1 MAFQAEIAGSQI
13 DGARDYQEDAFLIT
27 HLTDSKGEPS
37 AVVIVADGMG
47 GHAAG
52 NVASNMAVQAFS
64 KSINTGYPTEAVSE
78 ILNESLL
85 KANASITDTVKET
98 PALDG
103 MGCTM
108 VGVVIE
114 GDKLWWVSVGD
125 SHLYLLR
132 DRKLTKLNADHSY
145 GGFLDRMEA
154 AGTPVDAEPGL
165 SRNMLMS
172 AVTGTDIAEIDCP
185 PSPFTL
191 EHDDKLIVCSDGLDT
206 LSEGK
211 IIQYSDW
218 ADNPK
223 ECSEALMDAVEDAAM
238 PRQDNTT
245 AVVVKIIDDGVAD
258 VAVEE
263 EEDDDDDE
271 DITTPGAAGT
281 ASTDDT
287 TDGDTTL
294 EKEISPESESE
305 SEEEPEEEEAA
316 PVETVDLTAEDA
328 PTESQQEVV
337 EASPEAPTEAAAVD
351 ASDEG
356 SKKSKTGLIIGIVV
370 AVLIMFCV
378 GGYMVISSMMGA
390 VESVSEEFEK
400 EMQKA
405 IEESAVVM
413 DETAEEME
421 KSISATIDDAQ
432 EEATGSAPEQTTP
445 DVETAVETQAKPA
458 EEPTEQAI
466 KESGAAP
473 ASATQKEFQ
482 DDLKGGGKSPMMVVI
497 PAGSFEMGSSS
508 SSRFADERP
517 RHTVKVKSLAV
528 SKYEVTIAEYDKFAN
543 ATNRKKPD
551 DLYMDRET
559 HPVVYVE
566 WDDAFYYTKWLSE
579 QTGKKYRLLSESEWE
594 YAASTGKKSSFWWGF
609 DEEPGRAHCFSCE
622 TGLDPRKPSKVG
634 GFAANQ
640 FGLHDTAGNVSE
652 WVKDC
657 WHENYKDAPSDSE
670 AWEGGDCT
678 FRAVRGGAYLSPQQ
692 SIRSAKRDKLK
703 SDAGYDHVG
712 IRVARDLD

>member
-27 HLTDSKGEPS
+27 HLTDSNGKPS
-37 AVVIVADGMG
+37 ALIIVADGMG

-52 NVASNMAVQAFS
+52 NVASNMAVQAFN
-64 KSINTGYPTEAVSE
+64 KSITTGYPTEAVSE

-85 KANASITDTVKET
+85 KANSSITETVKET

-108 VGVVIE
+108 VGVLIE
-114 GDKLWWVSVGD
+114 GKNLWWVSVGD

-191 EHDDKLIVCSDGLDT
+191 EHGDKLVICSDGMDT

-218 ADNPK
+218 ADNSK
-223 ECSEALMDAVEDAAM
+223 ECSEALLDAVEDAAM

-245 AVVVKIIDDGVAD
+245 AVVVIVSDDSVSDA
-258 VAVEE
+258 AVE
-263 EEDDDDDE
+263 EEDDDDD
-271 DITTPGAAGT
+271 DDVTTPGAVGAG
-281 ASTDDT
+281 DT
-287 TDGDTTL
+287 TDSDTTR
-294 EKEISPESESE
+294 EKEISSEPEP
-305 SEEEPEEEEAA
+305 EPEEEDVDEVAHEAVADA
-316 PVETVDLTAEDA
+316 PPKTIAEDVSS
-328 PTESQQEVV
+328 ES
-337 EASPEAPTEAAAVD
+337 AA
-351 ASDEG
+351 
-356 SKKSKTGLIIGIVV
+356 KSKTGLIIGIAATVFIAVV
-370 AVLIMFCV
+370 V
-378 GGYMVISSMMGA
+378 GGYFMFGGS
-390 VESVSEEFEK
+390 ESEEGIDGEIAA
-400 EMQKA
+400 EGVVLEETI
-405 IEESAVVM
+405 IEEEPSPSEVTEESSEEVIVETVTEPAPDTETVV
-413 DETAEEME
+413 DTET
-421 KSISATIDDAQ
+421 KPV
-432 EEATGSAPEQTTP
+432 EEAT
-445 DVETAVETQAKPA
+445 K
-458 EEPTEQAI
+458 EPTP
-466 KESGAAP
+466 AP
-473 ASATQKEFQ
+473 TSANKKEFQ
-482 DDLKGGGKSPMMVVI
+482 DDLKIGGKAPLMVTI

-508 SSRFADERP
+508 SSRFTDERP
-517 RHTVKVKSLAV
+517 RHTVRIKSFAV
-528 SKYEVTIAEYDKFAN
+528 SKYEVTFAEYDKFAN
-543 ATNRKKPD
+543 ATNRKKPE

-559 HPVVYVE
+559 HPVVFVK
-566 WDDAFYYTKWLSE
+566 WDDAYYYTKWLSE

-594 YAASTGKKSSFWWGF
+594 YAASTGKKSPFWWGY

-634 GFAANQ
+634 GFAANG

-652 WVKDC
+652 WVRDC
-657 WHENYKDAPSDSE
+657 WHENYKDAPSDQE
-670 AWEGGDCT
+670 VWEGGDCT
-678 FRAVRGGAYLSPQQ
+678 FRTVRGGAYLSPQQ

-712 IRVARDLD
+712 IRLARDLD

>member
-1 MAFQAEIAGSQI
+1 MAFQSEIAGSQI

-27 HLTDSKGEPS
+27 HLTDSNGEPS
-37 AVVIVADGMG
+37 ALIIVADGMG

-108 VGVVIE
+108 VGVIIE

-132 DRKLTKLNADHSY
+132 SRKLTKLNADHSY

-154 AGTPVDAEPGL
+154 AGTPVEAEPGL

-191 EHDDKLIVCSDGLDT
+191 EHDDKLIICSDGMDT

-218 ADNPK
+218 ADNSK
-223 ECSEALMDAVEDAAM
+223 ECSEALLDAVEDAAM

-245 AVVVKIIDDGVAD
+245 AVVVRVIDDSAAE
-258 VAVEE
+258 VAV
-263 EEDDDDDE
+263 EEDDDDD
-271 DITTPGAAGT
+271 DDVTTPGAVGAG
-281 ASTDDT
+281 DT

-294 EKEISPESESE
+294 EREISSEPEEEPESEPEPEPEPEEEAAADESIDLTATDEATESKEEKEEEEDVDEVAPEAVADVPAETIAEDVSNESTAKSKTGFIIGIAATVFIAVAVGGYFMFGGSE
-305 SEEEPEEEEAA
+305 SEEGIDGEIVSDGVVLEEAIIEEEPSTSEVTEEISEEEI
-316 PVETVDLTAEDA
+316 VETVIEPA
-328 PTESQQEVV
+328 PDTE
-337 EASPEAPTEAAAVD
+337 T
-351 ASDEG
+351 
-356 SKKSKTGLIIGIVV
+356 
-370 AVLIMFCV
+370 
-378 GGYMVISSMMGA
+378 
-390 VESVSEEFEK
+390 
-400 EMQKA
+400 
-405 IEESAVVM
+405 
-413 DETAEEME
+413 
-421 KSISATIDDAQ
+421 
-432 EEATGSAPEQTTP
+432 
-445 DVETAVETQAKPA
+445 KPV
-458 EEPTEQAI
+458 EEPTEQAKPVAAI
-466 KESGAAP
+466 K
-473 ASATQKEFQ
+473 KEFQ
-482 DDLKGGGKSPMMVVI
+482 DNLKSGGKAPLMVII

-508 SSRFADERP
+508 SSRFSDERP
-517 RHTVKVKSLAV
+517 RHTVRIKSFAV
-528 SKYEVTIAEYDKFAN
+528 SKYEVTFAEYDKFAN
-543 ATNRKKPD
+543 ATNRKKPE
-551 DLYMDRET
+551 DLYMDRAT

-566 WDDAFYYTKWLSE
+566 WDDAYYYTKWLSE

-622 TGLDPRKPSKVG
+622 TGLDPRKPSKIG
-634 GFAANQ
+634 GFAANA

-657 WHENYKDAPSDSE
+657 WHENYQNAPSDHE
-670 AWEGGDCT
+670 VWEGGDCT
-678 FRAVRGGAYLSPQQ
+678 FRAVRGGAYISPQQ

-712 IRVARDLD
+712 IRLARDLD

>member
-1 MAFQAEIAGSQI
+1 MAFQSEIAGSQI

-27 HLTDSKGEPS
+27 HLTDSNGEPS
-37 AVVIVADGMG
+37 ALIIVADGMG

-78 ILNESLL
+78 ILNVSLL

-108 VGVVIE
+108 IGAIIE
-114 GDKLWWVSVGD
+114 GDKVWWVSVGD

-154 AGTPVDAEPGL
+154 AGTPVEAEPGL

-191 EHDDKLIVCSDGLDT
+191 EHDDKLIICSDGLDT

-218 ADNPK
+218 ADNSK

-245 AVVVKIIDDGVAD
+245 AVVVRVIDDSAAEV
-258 VAVEE
+258 VVE
-263 EEDDDDDE
+263 EEDDDDD
-271 DITTPGAAGT
+271 DITTPGAAG
-281 ASTDDT
+281 AVDT
-287 TDGDTTL
+287 TNGDTTL
-294 EKEISPESESE
+294 ERDISPEL
-305 SEEEPEEEEAA
+305 EEEPEKEPEEEPEAEEKAA
-316 PVETVDLTAEDA
+316 QVETVDLTAEDA
-328 PTESQQEVV
+328 PTESKQEVV
-337 EASPEAPTEAAAVD
+337 EASPEVPPVATAEDVSSESP
-351 ASDEG
+351 
-356 SKKSKTGLIIGIVV
+356 KKSKTGLIIGIVV
-370 AVLIMFCV
+370 AVLIMFGV
-378 GGYMVISSMMGA
+378 GGYMIISSMMSA
-390 VESVSEEFEK
+390 VDSVSEEFEK

-405 IEESAVVM
+405 ME
-413 DETAEEME
+413 ETADVMEEAAKEME
-421 KSISATIDDAQ
+421 KSISITIDEAQ
-432 EEATGSAPEQTTP
+432 EEATVSAPEQTTS
-445 DVETAVETQAKPA
+445 DAETVVETETEPVEETTK
-458 EEPTEQAI
+458 EPTP
-466 KESGAAP
+466 AP
-473 ASATQKEFQ
+473 VSASKKEFQ
-482 DDLKGGGKSPMMVVI
+482 DDLKIGGKAPLMVVI
-497 PAGSFEMGSSS
+497 PAGSFEMGSSA

-517 RHTVKVKSLAV
+517 RHTVKIKSFAV
-528 SKYEVTIAEYDKFAN
+528 SKYEVTFVEYDKFAN

-566 WDDAFYYTKWLSE
+566 WDDAYYYTKWLSE

-622 TGLDPRKPSKVG
+622 TGLDPRKPSKIG
-634 GFAANQ
+634 GFAANE

-652 WVKDC
+652 WVRDC
-657 WHENYKDAPSDSE
+657 WHENYQDAPSDHE
-670 AWEGGDCT
+670 VWEGGDCT
-678 FRAVRGGAYLSPQQ
+678 FRAVRGGAYISPQQ

-712 IRVARDLD
+712 IRLARDLD

>member
-1 MAFQAEIAGSQI
+1 MAFQSEIAGSQI

-27 HLTDSKGEPS
+27 NLTDSKGKPS
-37 AVVIVADGMG
+37 ALIIVADGMG

-108 VGVVIE
+108 IGVIIE
-114 GDKLWWVSVGD
+114 GRNLWWVSVGD

-132 DRKLTKLNADHSY
+132 ERKLTKLNADHSY

-191 EHDDKLIVCSDGLDT
+191 EHGDKLVVCSDGLDT

-218 ADNPK
+218 ADNSK

-245 AVVVKIIDDGVAD
+245 AVVVLVSDDSVSA
-258 VAVEE
+258 AA
-263 EEDDDDDE
+263 EEDDD
-271 DITTPGAAGT
+271 DITTPGAVNL
-281 ASTDDT
+281 
-287 TDGDTTL
+287 GDTVEMKAGDLLDDEDEPVT
-294 EKEISPESESE
+294 EPVS
-305 SEEEPEEEEAA
+305 EPEPEPEPEQADAPGETVDLAATEEATDSKEEVEEAA
-316 PVETVDLTAEDA
+316 PDVPPVTIAEDVA
-328 PTESQQEVV
+328 DEATE
-337 EASPEAPTEAAAVD
+337 
-351 ASDEG
+351 
-356 SKKSKTGLIIGIVV
+356 KSKTGLIIGV
-370 AVLIMFCV
+370 AATVFIAVTV
-378 GGYMVISSMMGA
+378 GGYFTFGGSKSEDVDI
-390 VESVSEEFEK
+390 EIVSEEVVVE
-400 EMQKA
+400 ETVSEEQA
-405 IEESAVVM
+405 APSEVTEESS
-413 DETAEEME
+413 EEE
-421 KSISATIDDAQ
+421 I
-432 EEATGSAPEQTTP
+432 
-445 DVETAVETQAKPA
+445 VETVTEPAPVKESVADTETKPV
-458 EEPTEQAI
+458 EEPT
-466 KESGAAP
+466 KEARPAP
-473 ASATQKEFQ
+473 TPGSKKDFQ
-482 DDLKGGGKSPMMVVI
+482 DDLKSGGKSPLMVAI

-508 SSRFADERP
+508 SSRFTDERP
-517 RHTVKVKSLAV
+517 RHTVNVKPFAV
-528 SKYEVTIAEYDKFAN
+528 SKYEVTFAEYDKFAN
-543 ATNRKKPD
+543 ATNRKPPN
-551 DLYMDRET
+551 DLYMNRET
-559 HPVVYVE
+559 HPVIYVE
-566 WDDAFYYTKWLSE
+566 WDDAYYYTKWLSE
-579 QTGKKYRLLSESEWE
+579 QTGKKYRLPSESEWE
-594 YAASTGKKSSFWWGF
+594 YAASTGKKSSFWWGY

-634 GFAANQ
+634 GFAANK
-640 FGLHDTAGNVSE
+640 FGLHDTAGNVAE

-657 WHENYKDAPSDSE
+657 WHENYKGAPSDSE
-670 AWEGGDCT
+670 VWEGGDCT
-678 FRAVRGGAYLSPQQ
+678 YRAVRGGAYLSPQQ
-692 SIRSAKRDKLK
+692 SIRHAKRDKLK

-712 IRVARDLD
+712 IRLARDLD

>member
-1 MAFQAEIAGSQI
+1 MALKAEIAGSQI

-27 HLTDSKGEPS
+27 HLEDSKGEPS
-37 AVVIVADGMG
+37 ALVIVADGMG

-52 NVASNMAVQAFS
+52 NVASNMAVQAFN
-64 KSINTGYPTEAVSE
+64 KSITAGYPTEEVAE
-78 ILNESLL
+78 MLNESIL
-85 KANASITDTVKET
+85 KANASITETVKET
-98 PALDG
+98 PALAG

-108 VGVVIE
+108 VGAVIE
-114 GDKLWWVSVGD
+114 GNKLWWVSVGD

-154 AGTPVDAEPGL
+154 AGTPAEAEPGL

-185 PSPFTL
+185 PTPFTL
-191 EHDDKLIVCSDGLDT
+191 QHDDKLIVCSDGLDT

-218 ADNPK
+218 ADNSK

-245 AVVVKIIDDGVAD
+245 AVVVKIIDDSAAEV
-258 VAVEE
+258 VVE

-271 DITTPGAAGT
+271 DITTPGAAG
-281 ASTDDT
+281 ASDS

-294 EKEISPESESE
+294 ESDISSEP
-305 SEEEPEEEEAA
+305 EPEEEA
-316 PVETVDLTAEDA
+316 PVETVDLTAEDTPA
-328 PTESQQEVV
+328 EPKQEVV
-337 EASPEAPTEAAAVD
+337 EASPE
-351 ASDEG
+351 G
-356 SKKSKTGLIIGIVV
+356 SEKSKTGLIIGVAATVFIAV
-370 AVLIMFCV
+370 AVGAYFMF
-378 GGYMVISSMMGA
+378 GGSKSDGVDIE
-390 VESVSEEFEK
+390 VVSEEVVME
-400 EMQKA
+400 ETV
-405 IEESAVVM
+405 IEEETSPSEVIEETEEEEIVETVTEPAPDTEAVV
-413 DETAEEME
+413 E
-421 KSISATIDDAQ
+421 I
-432 EEATGSAPEQTTP
+432 
-445 DVETAVETQAKPA
+445 QAKPA
-458 EEPTEQAI
+458 TDVAG
-466 KESGAAP
+466 K
-473 ASATQKEFQ
+473 KEFQ
-482 DDLKGGGKSPMMVVI
+482 DDLKGGGKAPLMVVI
-497 PAGSFEMGSSS
+497 LAGSFEMGSSA

-517 RHTVKVKSLAV
+517 RHTVKVKSFAI
-528 SKYEVTIAEYDKFAN
+528 SKYEVTFAEYDKFAN

-559 HPVVYVE
+559 HPVIYVE
-566 WDDAFYYTKWLSE
+566 WDDAYYYAKWLSE
-579 QTGKKYRLLSESEWE
+579 QTGKKYRLLTESEWE
-594 YAASTGKKSSFWWGF
+594 YAASTGKKSPFWWGF
-609 DEEPGRAHCFSCE
+609 DEEPGRAHCFSCK

-634 GFAANQ
+634 GFAANK
-640 FGLHDTAGNVSE
+640 FGVHDTAGNVSE

-657 WHENYKDAPSDSE
+657 WHENYKGAPSDSGV
-670 AWEGGDCT
+670 WEGGNCT

-712 IRVARDLD
+712 IRLARDLD